1 MKTQI
6 SSLING
12 SENTIRN
19 LSAEKYANNPIGVYD
34 GKGNVPQNGGT
45 PTNERMA
52 IAKAVDDEN
61 PTNMHILANGVGLT
75 LGRINSVSG
84 KSWRWETQLTKE
96 QYEEITREK
105 APEWT
110 HKNAQNEYC
119 LVVNDKCIVSVL
131 ASSGKKG
138 VCLILGE
145 EFIEIL

>member
-12 SENTIRN
+12 SENTIRYI
-19 LSAEKYANNPIGVYD
+19 SSEKYSNNPIGFYN
-34 GKGNVPQNGGT
+34 GKSNVPQNGGT
-45 PTNERMA
+45 STEERMA
-52 IAKAVDDEN
+52 IAKAVEVEN
-61 PTNMHILANGVGLT
+61 PTHIHILANGVELA
-75 LGRINSVSG
+75 LDRINSVSG

-96 QYEEITREK
+96 QYEKITNEK

-110 HKNAQNEYC
+110 HKNARNEYNI
-119 LVVNDKCIVSVL
+119 VINDNCMVSVL

-138 VCLILGE
+138 VCYILGE